1 MRKIHYVILA
11 LVWVNVFMLFLY
23 VMLKND
29 TRKIEQQIELLKVI
43 DEQPLLDMEE
53 KVELIVE

>member
-1 MRKIHYVILA
+1 MRKIHYVILV